1 VAMADAPRVLVAA
14 DDAELRAVLRRVV
27 EWDGFEVCAEAGDAD
42 GAVMLA
48 RLERPDIAVLDVRLP
63 GHGIQAATQIGRA
76 MPNVA
81 IVVISPDD
89 ADLFPALR
97 AGASGYV
104 LEGSVP
110 DALTPALRSVL
121 DDGAALPPSLVA
133 RLVDEFRP
141 RHQHRLARHG
151 SSAVRLTEREWE
163 VLELLAAGLN
173 SGDIAIKLDVLPV
186 TVRTHVSAIVRKLDA
201 TDRESAVRMFLER

>member
-1 VAMADAPRVLVAA
+1 MADAPRVLMAA

-27 EWDGFEVCAEAGDAD
+27 ERDGFEVCAEADEAD

-48 RLERPDIAVLDVRLP
+48 RLECPDIAVLDVRLP
-63 GHGIQAATQIGRA
+63 GHGIQAAMQIGRA

-104 LEGSVP
+104 LEGSAI

-186 TVRTHVSAIVRKLDA
+186 TVRTHVSAIVRKLGA

>member
-1 VAMADAPRVLVAA
+1 
-14 DDAELRAVLRRVV
+14 VLRRVV